1 MASLNES
8 KLLLA
13 ASVFTRG
20 HHSNIAVHVWFCA
33 EGHNSETWAWLAK
46 ITSSLKLC
54 NCSFGYFEYPTW
66 SCTTFCPEKTKQ
78 NHNTHT
84 HHNKEG
90 TIWKPQDFKFYN
102 LQLVPQNL
110 SVIIKWTHDYRKQ
123 PKGQLWINY
132 SSKWIISQ
140 DIRFRCIYSPFI
152 SFKAFYKM

>member
-13 ASVFTRG
+13 ASVSTRG
-20 HHSNIAVHVWFCA
+20 YHSNIAVHVWFCA
-33 EGHNSETWAWLAK
+33 DKGHSETWAWLAK
-46 ITSSLKLC
+46 MTSSLKLC

-66 SCTTFCPEKTKQ
+66 SCTTFCPEKT

-84 HHNKEG
+84 ITKREQFGN
-90 TIWKPQDFKFYN
+90 QDFKFYN
-102 LQLVPQNL
+102 LQIVPQNL

-123 PKGQLWINY
+123 PKGRLNQLQLKVNNLT
-132 SSKWIISQ
+132 
-140 DIRFRCIYSPFI
+140 RLRCIYSPFI